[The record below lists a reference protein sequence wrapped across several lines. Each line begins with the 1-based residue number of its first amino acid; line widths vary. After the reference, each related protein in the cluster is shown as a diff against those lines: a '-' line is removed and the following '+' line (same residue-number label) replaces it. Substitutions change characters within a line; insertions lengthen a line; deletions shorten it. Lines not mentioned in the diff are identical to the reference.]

1 MSSTAMVAVVLAIPV
16 VLVLAY
22 LTVAPRTRSMERLRV
37 AVLGVLG
44 LAYLGIVGSFFVEL
58 PVAVVCDMGRQNVEL
73 SSTARRGYFEEH
85 RLGPCVTYTQHSRP
99 IPTGGGN

>member
-1 MSSTAMVAVVLAIPV
+1 MSSASLVAVGVAIPV
-16 VLVLAY
+16 VLVLAF
-22 LTVAPRTRSMERLRV
+22 LAVAPRTRSMERLRV
-37 AVLGVLG
+37 VVLGVLG

-85 RLGPCVTYTQHSRP
+85 RLGPCVTYTQHSRST
-99 IPTGGGN
+99 PTGGGD